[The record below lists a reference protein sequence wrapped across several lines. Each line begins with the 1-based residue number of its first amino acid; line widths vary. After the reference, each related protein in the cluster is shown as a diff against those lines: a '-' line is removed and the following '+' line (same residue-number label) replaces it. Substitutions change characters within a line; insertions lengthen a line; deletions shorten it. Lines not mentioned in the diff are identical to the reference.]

1 MSQIL
6 SGCFWARSKE
16 IITWCLFLRRLK
28 KTAYMIEFPFD
39 VCFCTSRIPTMFVSV
54 RKMIS
59 IFESK
64 KQPRPLSLPPCVS
77 NDQTQR
83 ENPIL
88 LDGSSA
94 GSKPHPSSL
103 SPAPSTVICRP
114 RLHAG
119 ETNVTG
125 GARRVRD
132 SWPIGKLDYYPRAGC
147 LALSVETKEP
157 ISSKRFP
164 HTSSRNKPTSS
175 SKPTISSTDTAPPT
189 GHSQTQRSEN
199 NPRSVRIGSSC
210 KSSVSDQKCQ
220 NPKWDSLTVRE
231 ERGGAITHKHRLR
244 PSDSTLLS
252 LLLFLHR
259 LVRVMQY
266 VKIHFGLCVFE
277 LNCIN
282 LGFSFI
288 LSDSCDV
295 LLCMENVALLCVSIK
310 LAVLRTKWSGA
321 SFSPA
326 GPENWWQKP
335 TDTYKWGTW
344 AVSRNCQ
351 KTD

>member
-1 MSQIL
+1 
-6 SGCFWARSKE
+6 
-16 IITWCLFLRRLK
+16 
-28 KTAYMIEFPFD
+28 MIEFPFD

-77 NDQTQR
+77 SDQTQR
-83 ENPIL
+83 ENQIL

-164 HTSSRNKPTSS
+164 HTSSRNKPTSRTNRNSS
-175 SKPTISSTDTAPPT
+175 SKPTISSTETVTAPPA
-189 GHSQTQRSEN
+189 GHSQTQLSGN

-210 KSSVSDQKCQ
+210 KFSVSDQKCQ
-220 NPKWDSLTVRE
+220 NPEWDSLTSTVRE
-231 ERGGAITHKHRLR
+231 ERGGALTHKHRLR

-252 LLLFLHR
+252 LLLFLR
-259 LVRVMQY
+259 R
-266 VKIHFGLCVFE
+266 
-277 LNCIN
+277 
-282 LGFSFI
+282 
-288 LSDSCDV
+288 
-295 LLCMENVALLCVSIK
+295 
-310 LAVLRTKWSGA
+310 
-321 SFSPA
+321 
-326 GPENWWQKP
+326 
-335 TDTYKWGTW
+335 
-344 AVSRNCQ
+344 
-351 KTD
+351 

>member
-1 MSQIL
+1 
-6 SGCFWARSKE
+6 
-16 IITWCLFLRRLK
+16 
-28 KTAYMIEFPFD
+28 MIEFPFD

-77 NDQTQR
+77 NDQTQT

-88 LDGSSA
+88 LDGSST
-94 GSKPHPSSL
+94 GSKPHPSSS
-103 SPAPSTVICRP
+103 SPSPSTVICRP

-119 ETNVTG
+119 ERNVTG

-147 LALSVETKEP
+147 LALSAETKQP

-164 HTSSRNKPTSS
+164 HTPSRNKPTSRTGRNSS
-175 SKPTISSTDTAPPT
+175 SKPSISTDTAPPA

-210 KSSVSDQKCQ
+210 KSSVRDQMCQ
-220 NPKWDSLTVRE
+220 NPEWGSLTSTVRE
-231 ERGGAITHKHRLR
+231 ERGGALTHKHRLR

-252 LLLFLHR
+252 LLLFLQSGTNSSMIAIDNKIEQAMD
-259 LVRVMQY
+259 LVKSHLM
-266 VKIHFGLCVFE
+266 
-277 LNCIN
+277 
-282 LGFSFI
+282 
-288 LSDSCDV
+288 
-295 LLCMENVALLCVSIK
+295 
-310 LAVLRTKWSGA
+310 LAVREEVEVLREQIKELSERNA
-321 SFSPA
+321 QLER
-326 GPENWWQKP
+326 ENYILRALR
-335 TDTYKWGTW
+335 D
-344 AVSRNCQ
+344 R
-351 KTD
+351 D